1 MINQFI
7 ITTSEAMPTHL
18 ERTPTNQ
25 FITRSPLEDSVGI
38 AASTRFRKFWTAKN
52 VTLNSYRLSNIT
64 VYSFRTYCR
73 HFSALPILRE
83 PFEKKCATRPVS
95 LIKEEG
101 LFAPYIWSFPTSLTQ
116 KRRFSVTYII
126 GRNKPIFLGHV
137 LKVCASMFT
146 HT

>member
-1 MINQFI
+1 
-7 ITTSEAMPTHL
+7 MPTHL

-64 VYSFRTYCR
+64 VYSFVPY
-73 HFSALPILRE
+73 ILST
-83 PFEKKCATRPVS
+83 FFGIADLTGTFGKKCATRPVS
-95 LIKEEG
+95 LIKVEG

-116 KRRFSVTYII
+116 KRWFSVTYII

-137 LKVCASMFT
+137 LKVVRRCLSIRKGIYM
-146 HT
+146 